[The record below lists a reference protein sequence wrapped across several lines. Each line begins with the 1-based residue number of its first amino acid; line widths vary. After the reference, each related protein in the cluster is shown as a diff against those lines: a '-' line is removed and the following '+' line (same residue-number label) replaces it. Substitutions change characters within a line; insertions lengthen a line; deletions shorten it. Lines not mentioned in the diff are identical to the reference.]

1 MLRAWRDVNRQHDVA
16 EFTMYLLPR
25 ISPMGMCGRW
35 EARNYTADGIV
46 TLDSG
51 SLEGPLPIH
60 PHEGATIHL
69 QQSIEGWSSQAR
81 ARYALC
87 HAPKILCLQL
97 MRFQQQG
104 VSVRKDTRPL
114 EGLSGVLHLPMYQ
127 GPRTLST
134 TLQPFQVAAV
144 QHHYGESPVTGHYRS
159 LLCGQNRF
167 AEGRS
172 WLTDDGKQAQIMP
185 MDSHELCTVCTIVW
199 SRTDF
204 WMELANGPPDL

>member
-1 MLRAWRDVNRQHDVA
+1 MHLR
-16 EFTMYLLPR
+16 
-25 ISPMGMCGRW
+25 
-35 EARNYTADGIV
+35 
-46 TLDSG
+46 
-51 SLEGPLPIH
+51 
-60 PHEGATIHL
+60 
-69 QQSIEGWSSQAR
+69 SSAFSS
-81 ARYALC
+81 C
-87 HAPKILCLQL
+87 VFNSK
-97 MRFQQQG
+97 G